1 MLYLNA
7 QIMFNDWDFS
17 GKKKKVKEGACT
29 WKNYN
34 LFLSATLIFSVRV
47 MREKPVDK
55 FIEAQGDNVP
65 C

>member
-1 MLYLNA
+1 MTGISLE
-7 QIMFNDWDFS
+7 
-17 GKKKKVKEGACT
+17 KKKVKEGACT